1 MTDLMSSEVIMT
13 AKILVVDDE
22 LGMREFL
29 SILLEREGYSTRLA
43 EDAESALKFLGAE
56 DFALVISDVNMPGLN
71 GIKLLEK
78 IKKVSPETAVLLI
91 TAFTTAE
98 QAVEAMKL
106 GAYDYIAK
114 PFKVE
119 EIKVLVRNAL
129 EKRTLQKE
137 NLRLKQEIQERY
149 SFSGLIGKS
158 KKMREVY
165 SLIEK
170 VSVSNANVLI
180 LGESGTGK
188 ELAARAI
195 HYNSPRKEKPFVAVN
210 CGAIPENLME
220 SELFGH
226 KKGSFTGAIADRPGL
241 FEQAEGGTLFLDEIG
256 EIPLQ
261 LQTKLLRVLQ
271 EREFRK
277 VGGTEERRADVRIVA
292 ASNKELEEQVKE
304 GAFREDLF
312 YRVNVVQIR
321 MPSLRER
328 PEDIPQ
334 LVEHFHK
341 KFGQLPR
348 DGELITGEALKLLL
362 LYPFPGNVR
371 ELENLVE
378 RCLVLGDRTITAECL
393 PHRVVEYQQPPA
405 TGDGF
410 AIPDEGMN
418 LEAYLDGI
426 EKRFLLQALERNGGV
441 KKKAAEFLGLTF
453 RSFRY
458 RLAKFGMDEE

>member
-1 MTDLMSSEVIMT
+1 
-13 AKILVVDDE
+13 
-22 LGMREFL
+22 MREFL
-29 SILLEREGYSTRLA
+29 SILLEREGYATRLA
-43 EDAESALKFLGAE
+43 ENAESALQLLESE
-56 DFALVISDVNMPGLN
+56 DFALVISDVNMPGLD
-71 GIKLLEK
+71 GIRLLER
-78 IKKVSPETAVLLI
+78 IKKLTPETAVLLI
-91 TAFTTAE
+91 TAFSTAE

-137 NLRLKQEIQERY
+137 NIRLKQEIQERY
-149 SFSGLIGKS
+149 GFSGLIGKS
-158 KKMREVY
+158 KKMRDVY
-165 SLIEK
+165 TLIEK
-170 VSVSNANVLI
+170 VSTSNTNVLV

-188 ELAARAI
+188 ELAAKAI
-195 HYNSPRKEKPFVAVN
+195 HYNSPRKDKPFVPVN

-256 EIPLQ
+256 EVPLQ

-277 VGGTEERRADVRIVA
+277 VGGTEDKRADVRIVA
-292 ASNKELEEQVKE
+292 ASNRELEEQVNE
-304 GAFREDLF
+304 GSFREDLF
-312 YRVNVVQIR
+312 YRINVVQIR

-328 PEDIPQ
+328 PEDIPL

-341 KFGQLPR
+341 KYVQSPHE
-348 DGELITGEALKLLL
+348 GETITSAALKVLLS
-362 LYPFPGNVR
+362 YSFPGNVR
-371 ELENLVE
+371 ELENIIE
-378 RCLVLGDRTITAECL
+378 RCMVLGDKTISVESL
-393 PHRVVEYQQPPA
+393 PPRLLEYQQAPA
-405 TGDGF
+405 TNDVY
-410 AIPDEGMN
+410 AIPGEGMN

-426 EKRFLLQALERNGGV
+426 EKRFLLLALEKSGGV
-441 KKKAAEFLGLTF
+441 KKKAAEILGLTF

>member
-1 MTDLMSSEVIMT
+1 MLTN
-13 AKILVVDDE
+13 ILVVDDE
-22 LGMREFL
+22 ISMREFL
-29 SILLEREGYSTRLA
+29 GILLEREGYATHLA
-43 EDAESALKFLGAE
+43 ADAEIALNLLE
-56 DFALVISDVNMPGLN
+56 NEEFALVISDVNMPGLN
-71 GIKLLEK
+71 GIKLLER
-78 IKKVSPETAVLLI
+78 IKQFSPETAVLLI
-91 TAFTTAE
+91 TAFSTAE

-129 EKRTLQKE
+129 EKRNLQQE
-137 NLRLKQEIQERY
+137 NIRLKQEIQERY

-170 VSVSNANVLI
+170 VSASNVNVLI

-195 HYNSPRKEKPFVAVN
+195 HYNSPRKDRQFVAVN

-277 VGGTEERRADVRIVA
+277 VGGTEEKRADVRIVA
-292 ASNKELEEQVKE
+292 ASNKELEEQVRE
-304 GAFREDLF
+304 GTFREDLF
-312 YRVNVVQIR
+312 YRINVVPIR

-328 PEDIPQ
+328 PEDIP
-334 LVEHFHK
+334 LLLDHFCK
-341 KFGQLPR
+341 KFAQMPHEGDYLSA
-348 DGELITGEALKLLL
+348 DAMKILMS
-362 LYPFPGNVR
+362 YPFPGNVR
-371 ELENLVE
+371 ELENLIE
-378 RCLVLGDRTITAECL
+378 RCMVLGGSSISVDLL
-393 PHRVVEYQQPPA
+393 PPRLIEYQQTSA
-405 TGDGF
+405 EIENYE
-410 AIPDEGMN
+410 IPVDGMN

-426 EKRFLLQALERNGGV
+426 EKRLLLQALERSGGV
-441 KKKAAEFLGLTF
+441 KKKAAEVLGLTF